1 MAMNHTKLQASLVPP
16 LMRWALQRQSH
27 GQRQGHAGFERAHQ
41 NQIEICGSSFIV
53 YINIFFKYVTIPL
66 GVLPRSSLRLFHPIS
81 NQIGYFLEGG
91 QLH

>member
-16 LMRWALQRQSH
+16 LRRWALQRQSH

-53 YINIFFKYVTIPL
+53 YINIFL
-66 GVLPRSSLRLFHPIS
+66 
-81 NQIGYFLEGG
+81 NM
-91 QLH
+91 